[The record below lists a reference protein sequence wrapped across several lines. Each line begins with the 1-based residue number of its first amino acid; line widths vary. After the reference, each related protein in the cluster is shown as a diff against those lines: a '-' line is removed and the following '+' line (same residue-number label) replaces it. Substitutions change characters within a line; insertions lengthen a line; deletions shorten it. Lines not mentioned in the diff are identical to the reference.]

1 MPSLCKPAE
10 PLRLVL
16 ERSSWL
22 GGALKGEAPTAGP
35 APGSWPGQDLICER
49 LGSSYLVSAKNVRE
63 AAKETFIFMIT
74 FHQEMEIFL
83 WL

>member
-1 MPSLCKPAE
+1 MCACLCVCAC
-10 PLRLVL
+10 VL
-16 ERSSWL
+16 CVWVC
-22 GGALKGEAPTAGP
+22 GEAPAGGP
-35 APGSWPGQDLICER
+35 APESCFSRDLVCER

-63 AAKETFIFMIT
+63 AAKEAFIFMIT